1 MNLTMFCPLRWGE
14 LAVIYRKS
22 DNVVERRI
30 RGEHVLV
37 PIMGSLEQLDSIYTL
52 NETAG
57 LVFSRV
63 AAGASL
69 ETVALELA
77 QTYRVTPDQAR
88 EDVDRVV
95 RDLVHIGALD
105 VVKG

>member
-1 MNLTMFCPLRWGE
+1 M
-14 LAVIYRKS
+14 VYRKS

-57 LVFSRV
+57 LVFSRA
-63 AAGASL
+63 AAGVEPSL
-69 ETVALELA
+69 IAREIAQLYHVSVEQA
-77 QTYRVTPDQAR
+77 QT
-88 EDVDRVV
+88 DVDRVV
-95 RDLVHIGALD
+95 RDLVHIGALAEAAN
-105 VVKG
+105 

>member
-1 MNLTMFCPLRWGE
+1 M
-14 LAVIYRKS
+14 VYRKS

-57 LVFSRV
+57 LVYRRA
-63 AAGASL
+63 AAGAPL
-69 ETVALELA
+69 EEVACDLVQA
-77 QTYRVTPDQAR
+77 YRVSPEQAR
-88 EDVDRVV
+88 ADVDRVV
-95 RDLVHIGALD
+95 RDLVHIGALEAAD
-105 VVKG
+105 R